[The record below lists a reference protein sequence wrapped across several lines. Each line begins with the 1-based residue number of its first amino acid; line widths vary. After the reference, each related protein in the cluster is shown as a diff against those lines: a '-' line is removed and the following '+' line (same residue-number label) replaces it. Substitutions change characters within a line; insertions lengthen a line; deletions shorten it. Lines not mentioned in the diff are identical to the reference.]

1 MKVLFTQ
8 LCLTLCNSLD
18 YSPTGS
24 SVHGILQA
32 RVLEWVAMPSS
43 RGYSQPRD
51 QTRVSFIA
59 GRFLTIWATREAHIQ
74 HKTSKFPA
82 LRLTYLHFLHD
93 TTVLIWT
100 RPRQGWWRQSVH
112 HSYRQ
117 NWFINNSLTHIIV
130 PLFNFKTRSVTIP
143 YDKHIPPAHILRNN
157 TLSLFSV
164 ISTATVTNVTSSI
177 QKKKKKK
184 AEYQPRS
191 TNLWI
196 EFKQII
202 TNVEITD
209 KTKTVVKHTY
219 ACHTHTFTTRKIFE
233 ASYVFPGG
241 GQGGILQY
249 SCLENPTDRG
259 AWRAT
264 VHELTKSWTRLS
276 D

>member
-100 RPRQGWWRQSVH
+100 RPRQGWRRQSVH

-164 ISTATVTNVTSSI
+164 ISTATVTNVTSII
-177 QKKKKKK
+177 QKKKKK
-184 AEYQPRS
+184 RLN
-191 TNLWI
+191 TNQDQ
-196 EFKQII
+196 QI
-202 TNVEITD
+202 
-209 KTKTVVKHTY
+209 
-219 ACHTHTFTTRKIFE
+219 
-233 ASYVFPGG
+233 S
-241 GQGGILQY
+241 
-249 SCLENPTDRG
+249 
-259 AWRAT
+259 
-264 VHELTKSWTRLS
+264 ELNSS
-276 D
+276 N